1 MYEDKHQNR
10 HLRIIYTR
18 LLERGVSKCVSYLL
32 KEEHDDKEKF
42 LAFIENIAK
51 PIQKAQKVP
60 LDNAYYNGLEQLM
73 ESIIHLKD
81 KTFDFEETRRNILRT
96 ANGLKKIQRERN
108 RKKEKHKKKKFNDG
122 Y

>member
-60 LDNAYYNGLEQLM
+60 LDNSYYNGLEQLM

>member
-1 MYEDKHQNR
+1 MHNDKQQNR

-18 LLERGVSKCVSYLL
+18 LLERGLSKCVSYLL

-42 LAFIENIAK
+42 LSFIEHIAK

-60 LDNAYYNGLEQLM
+60 LDNRYYNNLEQLV
-73 ESIIHLKD
+73 ESIMHLKD
-81 KTFDFEETRRNILRT
+81 KTFDFEETRREILRT
-96 ANGLKKIQRERN
+96 ANGLQKIQRERN
-108 RKKEKHKKKKFNDG
+108 SKKEKHKKKKFEDG